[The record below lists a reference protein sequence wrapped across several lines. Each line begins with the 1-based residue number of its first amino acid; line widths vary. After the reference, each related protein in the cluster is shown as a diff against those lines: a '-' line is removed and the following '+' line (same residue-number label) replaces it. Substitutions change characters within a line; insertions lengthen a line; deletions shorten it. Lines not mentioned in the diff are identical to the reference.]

1 MKFQTRPSR
10 LAGLLVL
17 VGLLCFGTVALAQD
31 SGEGDNTAAES
42 DAGSE
47 SANAEAEEGEE
58 LDPDDPLYWAKTRD
72 VFTVQKRPFIK
83 EGRFSASIYAGI
95 IPNNIFEQYF
105 PLGVRFNYFVLE
117 NIGLELSGSY
127 SLKND
132 SGLSDTVTDPQ
143 GIGAQDILI
152 GDTQRIHSSLTV
164 LWSPFYGK
172 TTFYESALN
181 YFDIYLAAGAGVVV
195 TETQPD
201 FNEDTVSD
209 TNVKGVLGAG
219 MAYYFGQSVALRL
232 DYRQFLY
239 NTQTGGLTKASEV
252 TLGGSLFF

>member
-10 LAGLLVL
+10 LAGLLIL
-17 VGLLCFGTVALAQD
+17 AGLLCLGTPGFAQD
-31 SGEGDNTAAES
+31 SDSGGDAAAEA
-42 DAGSE
+42 DASTD
-47 SANAEAEEGEE
+47 EGAQEDAEE
-58 LDPDDPLYWAKTRD
+58 LDPNDPLYWAKMRD
-72 VFTVQKRPFIK
+72 VFTVQKRPFVK
-83 EGRFSASIYAGI
+83 EGKFSATVYAGI

-105 PLGVRFNYFVLE
+105 PLGARFNYFILE
-117 NIGLELSGSY
+117 NIGVELSGSY
-127 SLKND
+127 SLKNESSLD
-132 SGLSDTVTDPQ
+132 ETVTDPR

-152 GDTQRIHSSLTV
+152 GDTQRIHSSLAV

-172 TTFYESALN
+172 TSFYNSALN
-181 YFDIYLAAGAGVVV
+181 YFDIYVAAGAGVVV

-201 FNEDTVSD
+201 FNTPATSD

-219 MAYYFGQSVALRL
+219 LAYYFGQSVALRL

-252 TLGGSLFF
+252 SLGGSFFF

>member
-1 MKFQTRPSR
+1 M
-10 LAGLLVL
+10 
-17 VGLLCFGTVALAQD
+17 LCFGTAAFAQD
-31 SGEGDNTAAES
+31 SGEGAEAGAAA

-47 SANAEAEEGEE
+47 EGSAEQEEAQRP
-58 LDPDDPLYWAKTRD
+58 DPSDPLYWAEMRD

-83 EGRFSASIYAGI
+83 EGKFSATVYAGI

-105 PLGVRFNYFVLE
+105 PLGMRFNYFILE

-127 SLKND
+127 SLKSE
-132 SGLSDTVTDPQ
+132 SGLGDTVTDPQ
-143 GIGAQDILI
+143 GIGAQDFLI
-152 GDTQRIHSSLTV
+152 GDTQRIHSSLSV

-172 TTFYESALN
+172 TSFYNSALN
-181 YFDIYLAAGAGVVV
+181 YFDIYVAAGAGVVV

-201 FNEDTVSD
+201 FNTPTTSD

-219 MAYYFGQSVALRL
+219 LAYYFGQHVALRL

-252 TLGGSLFF
+252 SLGGSLFF

>member
-17 VGLLCFGTVALAQD
+17 AGMLCFGSVALAQD
-31 SGEGDNTAAES
+31 SGEGGDAAAEA
-42 DAGSE
+42 DA
-47 SANAEAEEGEE
+47 SAEDTAQDDQEE
-58 LDPDDPLYWAKTRD
+58 LDPNDPLYWAEMRD

-83 EGRFSASIYAGI
+83 EGKFSGTLYAGI

-105 PLGVRFNYFVLE
+105 PLGARFNYFILE

-127 SLKND
+127 ALKND
-132 SGLSDTVTDPQ
+132 SGLSETVTDPQ
-143 GIGAQDILI
+143 GIGAQEILI
-152 GDTQRIHSSLTV
+152 GDTQKIHSSLTV

-172 TTFYESALN
+172 TSFYNSALN
-181 YFDIYLAAGAGVVV
+181 YFDLYVAAGAGVVV

-201 FNEDTVSD
+201 FNTDPTSD

-252 TLGGSLFF
+252 SLGGSLFF